1 MSIKQY
7 PKHQFTV
14 EITNDES
21 TYMMDYAPSFTG
33 YLVNM
38 RVKIIRKN
46 YASGNGRA
54 KIIIKANNSNVTIS
68 ESAWVNYA
76 DIEAA
81 GVDEYWHSWV
91 RFDFNNVPVVS
102 GLNYEISIYQESAD
116 DMASGF
122 LAYCLD
128 YNFPVN
134 TPASANNPFS
144 NVRLAAEMFI
154 TKDYYEFS

>member
-1 MSIKQY
+1 MSIREY

-21 TYMMDYAPSFTG
+21 TYMMDYAPSFSG
-33 YLVNM
+33 YLTAM

-46 YASGNGRA
+46 YPSGNGRA
-54 KIIIKANNSNVTIS
+54 KIIIRPNNSSVTIS
-68 ESAWVNYA
+68 ESSWINYS

-81 GVDEYWHSWV
+81 ETDKYWHSWI
-91 RFDFNNVPVVS
+91 RFDFDYVPVIS

-116 DMASGF
+116 DMTSGY

-128 YNFPVN
+128 YNYPVN

-144 NVRLAAEMFI
+144 NVRLAAEMYI
-154 TKDYYEFS
+154 KKDYYEFD